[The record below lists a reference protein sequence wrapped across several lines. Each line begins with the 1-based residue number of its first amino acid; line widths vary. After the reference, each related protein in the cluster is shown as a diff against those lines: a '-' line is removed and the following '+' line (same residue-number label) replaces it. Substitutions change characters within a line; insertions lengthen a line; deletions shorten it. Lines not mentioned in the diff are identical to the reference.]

1 MFLFGVKPHKYKCGV
16 NHRVV
21 TDYVMITN
29 RLLWLDLPRGKQF
42 PPVNLAG
49 GGESDDMSTS
59 VGSRGDK
66 PLRWY
71 KQLTPAQWKAFIAA
85 WIGYALDGF
94 DFVLITL
101 VLTDIKQ
108 EFGLTLIQATS
119 LISAAFISRW
129 FGGLVL
135 GAMGDRYGRKL
146 AMITSIVLF
155 SFGTLACGL
164 APGYTTLFIARLIIG
179 IGMAGEYGSSST
191 YVMESWPKN
200 MRNKASGFLISGFS
214 IGAVLAAQAYS
225 YVVPAFGWRMLFYI
239 GLLPIIFALWLRKNL
254 PEAEDWE
261 KAQSQQQHT
270 KQTNN
275 RNMVDILYRSNL
287 SYLNIGLTIFAAAAL
302 YACFTGM
309 VSTPLVVVLGIL
321 CAAIFVYF
329 MIQTSGDRWPT
340 GVMLMVVVFCAFL
353 YSWPIQALLPTYLKM
368 DLGYDPHTVGN
379 ILFFSGFGAAVGC
392 CVGGVLGDW
401 LGTRKAYVTSLLIS
415 QLLIIPLF
423 AIQGSSILF
432 LGGLLFLQQMLG
444 QGIAGLLPKL
454 LGGYFDTEQRA
465 AGLGFT
471 YNVGALGGA
480 LAPILGASI
489 AQHLS
494 LGTALGSLSFSL
506 TFVVILLIGFDM
518 PSRVQ
523 RWVRPSGLRMVDAI
537 DGKPFSGAVGP
548 SNASVVTQ
556 K

>member
-1 MFLFGVKPHKYKCGV
+1 
-16 NHRVV
+16 
-21 TDYVMITN
+21 
-29 RLLWLDLPRGKQF
+29 
-42 PPVNLAG
+42 
-49 GGESDDMSTS
+49 MSTS

-261 KAQSQQQHT
+261 KAQSKQQHS
-270 KQTNN
+270 KQTKN

-309 VSTPLVVVLGIL
+309 VSTPVVVILGIL

-329 MIQTSGDRWPT
+329 MIQTSGERWPT

-392 CVGGVLGDW
+392 CVGGFLGDW

-423 AIQGSSILF
+423 AIQGSSIVF

-537 DGKPFSGAVGP
+537 DGKPFSGAIGATNV
-548 SNASVVTQ
+548 SVVTQ

>member
-1 MFLFGVKPHKYKCGV
+1 MS
-16 NHRVV
+16 NS
-21 TDYVMITN
+21 TA
-29 RLLWLDLPRGKQF
+29 PRANTPDIR
-42 PPVNLAG
+42 PP
-49 GGESDDMSTS
+49 
-59 VGSRGDK
+59 
-66 PLRWY
+66 RWY
-71 KQLTPAQWKAFIAA
+71 KQLTPSQWKAFTAA

-94 DFVLITL
+94 DFVIITL
-101 VLTDIKQ
+101 VLMDIKQ
-108 EFGLTLIQATS
+108 EFGLTLLQASS

-135 GAMGDRYGRKL
+135 GAIGDRYGRKF

-155 SFGTLACGL
+155 SCGTLSCGL
-164 APGYTTLFIARLIIG
+164 APGYTTLFVARLVIG

-214 IGAVLAAQAYS
+214 IGAVVAAQAYS
-225 YVVPAFGWRMLFYI
+225 FVVPAFGWRMLFYI
-239 GLLPIIFALWLRKNL
+239 GLLPIVFALWLRKNL

-261 KAQSQQQHT
+261 KSKQKQQQN
-270 KQTNN
+270 KGNID
-275 RNMVDILYRSNL
+275 RNMLDILYRGRL
-287 SYLNIGLTIFAAAAL
+287 TLLNILLTIFAAAAL
-302 YACFTGM
+302 YVCFTGM
-309 VSTPLVVVLGIL
+309 ISTGLITIFGIL
-321 CAAIFVYF
+321 CAAIFIYF
-329 MIQTSGDRWPT
+329 MVQTSGERWPT
-340 GVMLMVVVFCAFL
+340 GVMLMLVVFCAFL
-353 YSWPIQALLPTYLKM
+353 YSWPIQALLPTYLKTE
-368 DLGYDPHTVGN
+368 LGYNPHTVGN
-379 ILFFSGFGAAVGC
+379 VLFFSGFGAAVGC
-392 CVGGVLGDW
+392 CVGGFLGDW
-401 LGTRKAYVTSLLIS
+401 LGTRKAYVTSLLVS

-423 AIQGSSILF
+423 AIGGSNILV

-480 LAPILGASI
+480 IAPILGASI
-489 AQHLS
+489 SQHLS

-523 RWVRPSGLRMVDAI
+523 RWIRPSGLRMNDTI
-537 DGKPFSGAVGP
+537 DGQPFSGAIRTNRKIHKAR
-548 SNASVVTQ
+548 SL
-556 K
+556 

>member
-1 MFLFGVKPHKYKCGV
+1 
-16 NHRVV
+16 
-21 TDYVMITN
+21 
-29 RLLWLDLPRGKQF
+29 
-42 PPVNLAG
+42 
-49 GGESDDMSTS
+49 
-59 VGSRGDK
+59 
-66 PLRWY
+66 
-71 KQLTPAQWKAFIAA
+71 
-85 WIGYALDGF
+85 
-94 DFVLITL
+94 
-101 VLTDIKQ
+101 
-108 EFGLTLIQATS
+108 
-119 LISAAFISRW
+119 
-129 FGGLVL
+129 
-135 GAMGDRYGRKL
+135 
-146 AMITSIVLF
+146 MITSIVLF

-261 KAQSQQQHT
+261 KAQS
-270 KQTNN
+270 KQKKGKQVTD
-275 RNMVDILYRSNL
+275 RNMVDILYRSHL
-287 SYLNIGLTIFAAAAL
+287 SYLNIGLTIFAVVSL
-302 YACFTGM
+302 YLCFTGM
-309 VSTPLVVVLGIL
+309 VSTLLVVVLGIL
-321 CAAIFVYF
+321 CAAIFIYF
-329 MIQTSGDRWPT
+329 MVQTSGDRWPT

-392 CVGGVLGDW
+392 CVGGFLGDW

-537 DGKPFSGAVGP
+537 DGKPFSGAIT
-548 SNASVVTQ
+548 AQHARVVTQ